1 MMRVNSNRGVILR
14 VRFIALLPLS
24 SWSPPAT
31 RWRHKR
37 YIRNLHQWGAWPS
50 LPPPARACWF
60 LSAGGRNT
68 CAELGRSWATRRHS
82 TMPVTLLGAACRP
95 SGDLTTKNNH
105 SHYHENNY

>member
-37 YIRNLHQWGAWPS
+37 YIRNLHQWGGVAFAAAAG
-50 LPPPARACWF
+50 ARVLVFIGQGAKYVRRVMPESWG
-60 LSAGGRNT
+60 A
-68 CAELGRSWATRRHS
+68 LGRRDGIVRC
-82 TMPVTLLGAACRP
+82 P
-95 SGDLTTKNNH
+95 
-105 SHYHENNY
+105 